1 MVCFPRTSA
10 STLMACYVL
19 PRKPPGVPVTASHPV
34 FLNSGMWTQT
44 EAPRAAF
51 LLKNEVFG
59 ELKGACQFSDQFI
72 ALKNESVPCDIL
84 DVPVGTKTGQPQ
96 LRAVPVVVGHS
107 HGYLPPAGSVTS
119 VSVHCRLLGPDSRPV
134 SWPISRV
141 ASVWPTEVHALG
153 SMGSMGL
160 CEKYP
165 RPFCRSGSGLLG
177 VPGSPQWGSRRGNHS
192 Q

>member
-1 MVCFPRTSA
+1 
-10 STLMACYVL
+10 MACYVL

-72 ALKNESVPCDIL
+72 TLKNESVPCDIL

-141 ASVWPTEVHALG
+141 ASVWPAEVHALG

-160 CEKYP
+160 CENT
-165 RPFCRSGSGLLG
+165 L
-177 VPGSPQWGSRRGNHS
+177 VPPAEAVRVSSECLVAPNGEAGEETILSDLWDLFILNL
-192 Q
+192 